1 MDDLAGA
8 LHNSKK
14 STGKQPQSKS
24 IVYLTEK
31 DELEDSLIQSE
42 QFISFAVECDKN
54 QIKLDNAVQIE
65 HQQVGIDEKNLEP
78 PLVFHEEQEVEKTD
92 NQSQVQSN
100 VTIPIKNLGVHIDF
114 SQSNNEDS
122 QSGDDGSKPFDQQ

>member
-54 QIKLDNAVQIE
+54 QKKFVNAVQIE
-65 HQQVGIDEKNLEP
+65 HQQVGTDEKNLEP

-100 VTIPIKNLGVHIDF
+100 VTIPIETF

>member
-42 QFISFAVECDKN
+42 QFISFVVECDKN
-54 QIKLDNAVQIE
+54 QKKFDNAVQIE
-65 HQQVGIDEKNLEP
+65 HQQVGTDEKNLEP

-100 VTIPIKNLGVHIDF
+100 VTIPIKTF

>member
-42 QFISFAVECDKN
+42 QFISFAVEYDKN
-54 QIKLDNAVQIE
+54 QKKFDNAVQIE
-65 HQQVGIDEKNLEP
+65 HQQVGTDEKNLEP

-100 VTIPIKNLGVHIDF
+100 VTIPIKTF

>member
-54 QIKLDNAVQIE
+54 QKKLDNAVQIE
-65 HQQVGIDEKNLEP
+65 HQQVGTDEKNLEP
-78 PLVFHEEQEVEKTD
+78 PIVFHEEQEVEKTD

-100 VTIPIKNLGVHIDF
+100 VTIPIKTF

>member
-42 QFISFAVECDKN
+42 QFISFAVECEKN
-54 QIKLDNAVQIE
+54 QKKLDNAVQIE
-65 HQQVGIDEKNLEP
+65 HQQVGTDEKNLEP

-100 VTIPIKNLGVHIDF
+100 VTIPIKTF

>member
-54 QIKLDNAVQIE
+54 QKKLDNAVQIE
-65 HQQVGIDEKNLEP
+65 HQQVGTDEKNLEP

-100 VTIPIKNLGVHIDF
+100 VTIPIKTF

>member
-14 STGKQPQSKS
+14 STGKQFQSKS

-54 QIKLDNAVQIE
+54 QKKLDNAVQIE
-65 HQQVGIDEKNLEP
+65 HQQVGTDEKNLEP

-100 VTIPIKNLGVHIDF
+100 VTIPIKTF

>member
-54 QIKLDNAVQIE
+54 QKKFDNAVQIE
-65 HQQVGIDEKNLEP
+65 HQQVGTDEKNLEP

-100 VTIPIKNLGVHIDF
+100 VTIPIKTF